1 MESVMKVVVAL
12 MVLSSLFAVPAA
24 IARDAKERIPTM
36 LAMASKALAD
46 LVAKVRTATAD
57 EMPALAME
65 ATISIDRIVRCC
77 IDPTFAQRLGPT
89 SSTEEM
95 LADLISLGEALQTE
109 IARLFALR
117 FAQLARAP
125 DAISQTRH

>member
-1 MESVMKVVVAL
+1 MLEADGLSQGKDGPNMGSRQNGPEGSVEMA
-12 MVLSSLFAVPAA
+12 
-24 IARDAKERIPTM
+24 TM

-77 IDPTFAQRLGPT
+77 IEPTFAQRLGPT
-89 SSTEEM
+89 SSMEEM
-95 LADLISLGEALQTE
+95 VADLISLGEALQTE

-117 FAQLARAP
+117 FAQLA
-125 DAISQTRH
+125 